1 MVDGHKGQCT
11 RGRSD
16 RLVVRGR
23 SGHRP
28 IGDRVARADRGD
40 PIPRRQQPR
49 DPDRVRSRRV
59 IRRSRK
65 PATLQIRRGGFRL
78 ETIFDWRGYFG
89 PKSAT
94 IDGSNEMQPDGR
106 GFVARL
112 RGRAGYVIGR
122 VLRRLTFGQP
132 TLHRGPLAIRRQRA
146 ALTEYPVIAQS
157 CPLLSDRN
165 PVTDK
170 NAMVFVH
177 GTASCGLQET

>member
-1 MVDGHKGQCT
+1 MDGQGTAPSVIAWHEPT
-11 RGRSD
+11 AVILSLDDNSHEILIEYVPDESSD
-16 RLVVRGR
+16 
-23 SGHRP
+23 
-28 IGDRVARADRGD
+28 DRVSRLRYKYGAGD
-40 PIPRRQQPR
+40 Y
-49 DPDRVRSRRV
+49 
-59 IRRSRK
+59 
-65 PATLQIRRGGFRL
+65 RL

-132 TLHRGPLAIRRQRA
+132 TLHRDPLAIRRQRA